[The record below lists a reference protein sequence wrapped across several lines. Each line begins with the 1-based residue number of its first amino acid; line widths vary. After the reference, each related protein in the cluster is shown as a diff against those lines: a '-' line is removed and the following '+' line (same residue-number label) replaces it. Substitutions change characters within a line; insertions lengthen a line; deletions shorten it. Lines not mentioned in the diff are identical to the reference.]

1 MQKDLNQKDKAKET
15 IKALIFASGTGL
27 VVDKIYIE
35 LSEFFGKEIIE
46 SAIAELENDFS
57 KDNGILLIRYG
68 NKVQFQSNP
77 QYGEIVSKVLVETKE
92 REISKVLLQV
102 LAIIAYKQPITRA
115 EIEDLRGINP
125 EYAISMLLR
134 LNLIYAAGRK
144 DTIGRPILY
153 ATTEEF
159 LKKFGLKCLEDMPKY
174 DYIMNEIK
182 TKYEMLY
189 GDSRLFKQK
198 NIPNDNGEDENNSS
212 DVVEVPDF
220 LEGEDFLEIEL
231 IFICWLY

>member
-77 QYGEIVSKVLVETKE
+77 KYGEIVSKVLVETKE

-134 LNLIYAAGRK
+134 LDLIYAAGRK

-198 NIPNDNGEDENNSS
+198 NILNDNGEDENNSS

-220 LEGEDFLEIEL
+220 LEGEDFLEIE
-231 IFICWLY
+231 

>member
-1 MQKDLNQKDKAKET
+1 MQRDLNQKDKAKET

-134 LNLIYAAGRK
+134 LDLIYAAGRK

-198 NIPNDNGEDENNSS
+198 NILNDNGEDENNSS

-220 LEGEDFLEIEL
+220 LEGEDFLEIE
-231 IFICWLY
+231 

>member
-1 MQKDLNQKDKAKET
+1 MQRDLNQKDKAKET

-198 NIPNDNGEDENNSS
+198 ISLTIM
-212 DVVEVPDF
+212 VKMKIIAQM
-220 LEGEDFLEIEL
+220 LLKCQ
-231 IFICWLY
+231 IF

>member
-134 LNLIYAAGRK
+134 LDLIYAAGRK

-198 NIPNDNGEDENNSS
+198 NILNDNGEDENNSS

-220 LEGEDFLEIEL
+220 LEGEDFLEIE
-231 IFICWLY
+231 

>member
-1 MQKDLNQKDKAKET
+1 MQRDLNQKDKAKET

-220 LEGEDFLEIEL
+220 LEGEDFLEIE
-231 IFICWLY
+231 

>member
-1 MQKDLNQKDKAKET
+1 MQRDLSQKDKAKET

-77 QYGEIVSKVLVETKE
+77 QYGEIVSKVLIETKE

-198 NIPNDNGEDENNSS
+198 NIPNDNGEDDNNSS

-220 LEGEDFLEIEL
+220 LEGEDFLEIE
-231 IFICWLY
+231 

>member
-220 LEGEDFLEIEL
+220 LEGEDFLEIE
-231 IFICWLY
+231 

>member
-77 QYGEIVSKVLVETKE
+77 KYGEIVSKVLVETKE

-115 EIEDLRGINP
+115 EIEELRGINP

-198 NIPNDNGEDENNSS
+198 NIPKDNGEDENNSS

-220 LEGEDFLEIEL
+220 LEGEDFLEIE
-231 IFICWLY
+231 